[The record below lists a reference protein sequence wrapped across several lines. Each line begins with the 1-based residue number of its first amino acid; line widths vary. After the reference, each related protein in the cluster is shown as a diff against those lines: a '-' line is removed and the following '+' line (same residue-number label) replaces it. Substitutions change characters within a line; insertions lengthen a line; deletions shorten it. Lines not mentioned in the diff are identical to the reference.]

1 MIISSHPTKPNSFM
15 KQSTIIL
22 GLALIAAAVTGC
34 VVTSIYPFYRTKD
47 VTFDPALMGKWIA
60 ENETN
65 SATASE
71 YWLFES
77 NNSQTLKLLTIN
89 GGDWRFETNNS
100 HMMKLTTISGDT
112 TNAYD
117 AVLFNLGG
125 AKFLD
130 CLIRERHEMHTPGH
144 ILLRVE
150 SLAPEL
156 KVSPLDYG
164 WLKELVADK
173 PSTLR
178 HILVPGEAGAESSGE
193 NLVLTADTAELQ
205 KFIRKHLKT
214 EEAWSSPI
222 VMKR

>member
-1 MIISSHPTKPNSFM
+1 MSSHPTKLNSVM
-15 KQSTIIL
+15 KRSMMII
-22 GLALIAAAVTGC
+22 GFALIAAVVAGC
-34 VVTSIYPFYRTKD
+34 VVTSIYPFYRPKD
-47 VTFDPALMGKWIA
+47 AVYDPALMGKWIA

-156 KVSPLDYG
+156 KVSPLDIG
-164 WLKELVADK
+164 WLKKLVADK
-173 PSTLR
+173 PRAIR
-178 HILVPGEAGAESSGE
+178 HVFVPNEASAESTGE
-193 NLVLTADTAELQ
+193 NLVLTADTTELQ
-205 KFIRKHLKT
+205 RFIRKHLKT
-214 EEAWSSPI
+214 DEAWSSPI